1 MNGRPTAL
9 LSIGVA
15 GVLASA
21 VARGVAAM
29 PPWKWFDVDPIGSP
43 GALEGLG
50 PAASLGLD
58 ALMLLSAS
66 FVLLGVVRSG
76 RRLDAIA
83 LLLAFLPVPLLAWHA
98 SGDLGQTWRGST
110 LAASWI
116 GLVAAAHLHA
126 FPRHRAILFA
136 GLVAC
141 SLPWLARGAEQW
153 FFEHPATVAHF
164 EANRAEILASFGW
177 AEGSE
182 PARIYERR
190 LVQREMSGWFGL
202 ANVWSAV
209 IAACGVAWSR
219 LSAET
224 RGRGFGG
231 GTALLAI
238 ALAAACLAGVVLNGS
253 KGAIAALVAGLLFAF
268 VAPRVLARR
277 ESAPG
282 DRGEAPEV
290 AAAASREASTPP
302 PRSAATQE
310 RCRAARGGADAR
322 ILEGGLGRLVLLA
335 IPLGIAAIVGR
346 GLLPEGFLS
355 EKSLLFRWHYLQGA
369 WWTLLENPLG
379 VGPAAFQEWYLLVKT
394 PRSPESVQ
402 SAHSLLPDAFVAVGV
417 AAIAWVAVLL
427 RLLLGRAEPA
437 EGDSRRS
444 RVAPACFIAAAGA
457 GLIAMIASGAESPS
471 IDSIARWV
479 GLGLFVPAAIV
490 AASIARAL
498 PPRSFA
504 WLLAAIAFTL
514 LLQGQI
520 EMTFFHQGSLAWA
533 MLMVGLAGTAGGG
546 RDVETPPTRGA
557 ILVALLPALLAF
569 AVVAVPWRAAATA
582 EARLAEAAAPLDDLG
597 RRLAARGERVGPV
610 EIVEARR
617 LAAMRLEALS
627 QAGGPAASH
636 AGSLAVEQWLALAA
650 IETAPA
656 ARREAV
662 GSALVVADRNLAT
675 FGHSARRSSDRLRA
689 IRALRE
695 IDPGAASAAN
705 VVDAVVAALV
715 LQPNDVSLHAAW
727 GDACADAGDLEAA
740 RRAWRR
746 ALELDAAL
754 ELDPLVQ
761 MPAAQRAA
769 IEAKLAEAP

>member
-76 RRLDAIA
+76 RRLDAIS

-164 EANRAEILASFGW
+164 EANRSEILASFGW

-219 LSAET
+219 LSTET

-268 VAPRVLARR
+268 VAPRALARR

-290 AAAASREASTPP
+290 APAASRDASTPP

-310 RCRAARGGADAR
+310 SCRAARGGADAR

-402 SAHSLLPDAFVAVGV
+402 SAHSLLPDAF
-417 AAIAWVAVLL
+417 
-427 RLLLGRAEPA
+427 
-437 EGDSRRS
+437 
-444 RVAPACFIAAAGA
+444 
-457 GLIAMIASGAESPS
+457 
-471 IDSIARWV
+471 
-479 GLGLFVPAAIV
+479 
-490 AASIARAL
+490 
-498 PPRSFA
+498 
-504 WLLAAIAFTL
+504 
-514 LLQGQI
+514 
-520 EMTFFHQGSLAWA
+520 
-533 MLMVGLAGTAGGG
+533 
-546 RDVETPPTRGA
+546 
-557 ILVALLPALLAF
+557 
-569 AVVAVPWRAAATA
+569 
-582 EARLAEAAAPLDDLG
+582 
-597 RRLAARGERVGPV
+597 
-610 EIVEARR
+610 
-617 LAAMRLEALS
+617 
-627 QAGGPAASH
+627 
-636 AGSLAVEQWLALAA
+636 
-650 IETAPA
+650 
-656 ARREAV
+656 
-662 GSALVVADRNLAT
+662 
-675 FGHSARRSSDRLRA
+675 
-689 IRALRE
+689 
-695 IDPGAASAAN
+695 
-705 VVDAVVAALV
+705 
-715 LQPNDVSLHAAW
+715 
-727 GDACADAGDLEAA
+727 
-740 RRAWRR
+740 
-746 ALELDAAL
+746 
-754 ELDPLVQ
+754 
-761 MPAAQRAA
+761 
-769 IEAKLAEAP
+769 

>member
-164 EANRAEILASFGW
+164 EANRSEILASFGW

-209 IAACGVAWSR
+209 IAACAVAWSR

-268 VAPRVLARR
+268 VAPRALARR

-444 RVAPACFIAAAGA
+444 WLAPACFIAAAGA

-471 IDSIARWV
+471 IGSIARWV
-479 GLGLFVPAAIV
+479 GLGLFVPAALV

-569 AVVAVPWRAAATA
+569 AVVVVPWRAAATA

-597 RRLAARGERVGPV
+597 HRLAARGERVGPV

-675 FGHSARRSSDRLRA
+675 FGNSARRSSDRLRA
-689 IRALRE
+689 LRALRE

-727 GDACADAGDLEAA
+727 GDACADAGDLESA

-761 MPAAQRAA
+761 MPPAQRAA